1 MNERQP
7 YEKHLADKLQHLP
20 APAGANRSW
29 EQMRAILDKELPRGG
44 SGGGSGGGGRW
55 WIFGAMTA
63 LVFLGTWLTGKQ
75 FAPRNHRRSATAATS
90 ANDSSARATGSPP
103 VVSLPV
109 TAPESTAAKPVLSY
123 NEKPSAQNTNNNKP
137 LADDSILHNNPS
149 SDNTVTNTG
158 GAGKTPGND
167 HTTTGNST
175 GDHTVISENPADNSA
190 PAGNAA
196 TASKPGNNTL
206 PSNKTPASHSNP
218 SHTSRSRTRSR
229 GDNTPSSNANVAR
242 NNRSPKNKTGN
253 NRNNTAIVSSHPD
266 RSRHTQINNRS
277 NTGRGA
283 GNIAANNKKQKGN
296 NQQKIER
303 SPDKE
308 TPVASN
314 NSTVTIPVQRP
325 LNSSLVAIPSVAG
338 IVPEPASV
346 LEDSVTANYN
356 DYVNAMFPAPPVA
369 ATANRKKG
377 RSFGEGAPG
386 TFAIGI
392 TLPMNLPINDQVALG
407 LNRNARPNTLS
418 DFLPSLNLQYRL
430 NTHAFVQT
438 EIQFSSP
445 QYISPLLMYQRK
457 QDQPFTASYAY
468 TSISAR
474 KLYYFNLPLTVHYS
488 PVPGLYLGA
497 GIQYSALLSG
507 VALSE
512 KKQSWGGGPGGGPR
526 EMTIKYEYSKFSHDS
541 LSCMLKST
549 DWRLVLDFN
558 YYWNRFTVGFRY
570 NQGLSDYADFRIAN
584 TSYAVRDKNKATQ
597 FYVRYNIWED
607 RKRNN
612 RKSNKNLLTFK

>member
-20 APAGANRSW
+20 APSGANRSW

-44 SGGGSGGGGRW
+44 SSGGSGGGGRW

-75 FAPRNHRRSATAATS
+75 FSPPNHRRSATAAAS
-90 ANDSSARATGSPP
+90 ANDSSVRATGSPP
-103 VVSLPV
+103 MASLPV

-123 NEKPSAQNTNNNKP
+123 NEQPSAKNNNKP

-149 SDNTVTNTG
+149 SDNTVTNTA
-158 GAGKTPGND
+158 GAGKTPGNN

-175 GDHTVISENPADNSA
+175 GDHTVISENAAGNNSV

-206 PSNKTPASHSNP
+206 PSNKTPVSHSNP
-218 SHTSRSRTRSR
+218 SRTSHSRTRSR
-229 GDNTPSSNANVAR
+229 GDNTKPSTADVAR
-242 NNRSPKNKTGN
+242 NNRSPKNKPGN
-253 NRNNTAIVSSHPD
+253 NRNSTAITSNHPD
-266 RSRHTQINNRS
+266 RSRYTQSNNRS

-283 GNIAANNKKQKGN
+283 GNIAATNKKQQGN
-296 NQQKIER
+296 NQQKTGY
-303 SPDKE
+303 SAGKE
-308 TPVASN
+308 APVSSN
-314 NSTVTIPVQRP
+314 NNAVTTPVQRP
-325 LNSSLVAIPSVAG
+325 LNSSLVAVPSVAG

-356 DYVNAMFPAPPVA
+356 DYVNTMFPAPPVA

-430 NTHAFVQT
+430 TTHAFVQA
-438 EIQFSSP
+438 EVQFSSP

-457 QDQPFTASYAY
+457 QDLPFTASYAY

-584 TSYAVRDKNKATQ
+584 SPYAVRDKNKATQ